1 MRMALKKGFSLIE
14 LLITV
19 IIITILAS
27 VALPAYE
34 KLTEKAR
41 VAEAKSILGSMRSAQ
56 IRYSGQN
63 SDYSTSVA
71 NLDITLPN
79 VAGTV
84 SQGKYFNYTAID
96 GGTAIDAT
104 AIVARATRN
113 TNQNA
118 GYSNYAIEIRK
129 NGTFVPDATAVNF
142 M

>member
-1 MRMALKKGFSLIE
+1 MASNKGFSLIE
-14 LLITV
+14 LLIVV

-34 KLTEKAR
+34 KVTERAR
-41 VAEAKSILGSMRSAQ
+41 VAEAKSILGSLRSAQ

-84 SQGKYFNYTAID
+84 SQGKYFNFTAVS
-96 GGTAIDAT
+96 GGAVTDAT
-104 AIVARATRN
+104 AIVGRATRN
-113 TNQNA
+113 SNQNA
-118 GYSNYAIEIRK
+118 YSNYVIEIRR
-129 NGTFVPDATAVNF
+129 NGTFEPDATATSF